1 MEFYKNKLCVTF
13 RELTDGDEPI
23 INGNTLRANVRRGN
37 ITCVRQGKGEG
48 NYALYEYASLPQKY
62 KQKFEEKYGNSKELL
77 KRQIYKGYI
86 SLDKLENVSL
96 EQIQRIWAIDRKIMK
111 HIKGILILEQ
121 ELSSIYAELHLLT
134 K

>member
-13 RELTDGDEPI
+13 RELTDGDDPI
-23 INGNTLRANVRRGN
+23 IKGNTLTANARRGN
-37 ITCVRQGKGEG
+37 ITCVRHGRGEG
-48 NYALYEYASLPQKY
+48 NYALYEYSSLPQKY
-62 KQKFEEKYGNSKELL
+62 KQKFEEKYGDPKELL
-77 KRQIYKGYI
+77 KRKIYKGYI
-86 SLDKLENVSL
+86 FTDKLENVSL
-96 EQIQRIWAIDRKIMK
+96 EQIQQICTIDRKIMK